1 MDLSKKNVKKII
13 VIITFAIL
21 LFTASQNLSAVGEF
35 IAKLINVFAPVTV
48 GLCLAFIMN
57 IPMKI
62 LEEKVFSPLAK
73 SRRKSVRKL
82 LRPCSLITTIILF
95 IGFIAALLLI
105 VVPQL
110 KDAVMM
116 LIEKFPTY
124 YDNTVG
130 WIQKIVTRFNLDVNL
145 DFLNNPRFDFSKI
158 SEMAQMII
166 PDTSAN
172 SLINNAFSFTSSIV
186 VGITNTV
193 LGAVI
198 AVYVLAEKEK
208 ICAFTSKIARE
219 ILPEKTYGK
228 VEHICSIAGNSFSS
242 FIAGQFT
249 DSLVLGV
256 MCFIGMAIFNLPYA
270 AIVSVVIGVFALIPV
285 IGPIIGEIIGCFL
298 IFMESPASAL
308 FFLIY
313 ILILQAIDNNF
324 IYPKIVGKSVGL
336 PGILVLI
343 SVIIGGNIGGILGI
357 LLGVPIASACYALT
371 VNFFEEKEAK
381 SETSETAG
389 NNNNGKKI

>member
-1 MDLSKKNVKKII
+1 MDLSKKNIKKII
-13 VIITFAIL
+13 AIITFAIL
-21 LFTASQNLSAVGEF
+21 LFTASQNLSVVGEVL
-35 IAKLINVFAPVTV
+35 AKIITVFAPVTV

-62 LEEKVFSPLAK
+62 LEEKVFARLSE
-73 SRRKSVRKL
+73 SRHKTVRKL

-95 IGFIAALLLI
+95 IGFIAALVLI

-116 LIEKFPTY
+116 LIEKFPSY

-130 WIQKIVTRFNLDVNL
+130 WIQKVVTRFNLDVNL
-145 DFLNNPRFDFSKI
+145 EFLQNPRFDFAKI
-158 SEMAQMII
+158 SEMAQKII
-166 PDTSAN
+166 PDGSAN
-172 SLINNAFSFTSSIV
+172 SLINNAFSFTSSLV

-208 ICAFTSKIARE
+208 ICAFVGKIARE
-219 ILPEKTYGK
+219 IMPEKTYAK
-228 VEHICSIAGNSFSS
+228 TEHICSIAGNSFSS

-249 DSLVLGV
+249 DSLVLGI
-256 MCFIGMAIFNLPYA
+256 MCFIGMAIFNIPYA
-270 AIVSVVIGVFALIPV
+270 AIVSVIIGVFALIPV
-285 IGPIIGEIIGCFL
+285 IGPIIGEVLGCFL

-313 ILILQAIDNNF
+313 ILVLQAIDNNF

-336 PGILVLI
+336 PGILVLV
-343 SVIIGGNIGGILGI
+343 SVILGGNIGGILGI
-357 LLGVPIASACYALT
+357 LIGVPTASACYALV
-371 VNFFEEKEAK
+371 VNYFEEKEAK
-381 SETSETAG
+381 RKEVKTTVD
-389 NNNNGKKI
+389 NDK